1 MKKPRLLILC
11 LFALAGSQVFA
22 QKTANLPYIG
32 YVYPAGGQ
40 QGTTFTVR
48 AGGQRIDT
56 STGAVVS
63 GKGVRVALKD
73 CYSRIGN
80 QEMRLLKEQLKILK
94 KSNGELD
101 ENTIR
106 FK

>member
-1 MKKPRLLILC
+1 MNKLRLIILC
-11 LFALAGSQVFA
+11 LFGLAGSQVFA

-63 GKGVRVALKD
+63 CTVTTCDCVLVLPQLSVAVQVRV
-73 CYSRIGN
+73 SV
-80 QEMRLLKEQLKILK
+80 
-94 KSNGELD
+94 
-101 ENTIR
+101 
-106 FK
+106 